1 MIHMIQW
8 LLLIQPWADL
18 SDSLTT
24 LSNFATQV
32 QKASQ
37 MVLTHPIWAILLLIF
52 SIGFLQLIVD
62 LIKRSVRASLTFIL
76 KLPLIASQWL
86 WQRAIAL
93 PNPDPAN
100 HQPDQ
105 VDQIDQLMAR
115 LEQLRQEQD
124 QIITHLKTLLSNS
137 PPSPFSTAF
146 IKSSAFIESSTAT
159 PSAAVSPAQSAL
171 PK

>member
-1 MIHMIQW
+1 MIHLIQW
-8 LLLIQPWADL
+8 LVLIQPWADL

-93 PNPDPAN
+93 PNPDQAH
-100 HQPDQ
+100 HQPG
-105 VDQIDQLMAR
+105 QIEQLMAR

-124 QIITHLKTLLSNS
+124 QIITDLKTLLSDS
-137 PPSPFSTAF
+137 PQSPFSASF
-146 IKSSAFIESSTAT
+146 IESSAFIESSTAT